1 MLTVRSG
8 TRITIHSLRRAD
20 LAVSAIET
28 NAPSSSGGVYLTILF
43 TRPPRSLNRVSTRSP
58 LTSAD
63 RPILVA
69 EGVYAFT
76 RRTIFGL
83 YSCCCS
89 GALQTFENESSPR
102 TRRNRF
108 QHQVR
113 DAWANTH
120 INLVAPPSW
129 SPSRISSN
137 KSRRIS
143 AG

>member
-28 NAPSSSGGVYLTILF
+28 NAPSSAGGVYLTILF

-69 EGVYAFT
+69 EEST
-76 RRTIFGL
+76 RSPGGPYSDCILAVARALCKLSRMNLLHALRGIGL
-83 YSCCCS
+83 
-89 GALQTFENESSPR
+89 N
-102 TRRNRF
+102 TRSETPGP
-108 QHQVR
+108 
-113 DAWANTH
+113 TH
-120 INLVAPPSW
+120 APTW
-129 SPSRISSN
+129 
-137 KSRRIS
+137 
-143 AG
+143 